1 MKSFCCVPDRAS
13 ATFLLLI
20 HAHHAEMQCVRP
32 KFSAGRATSRSRIS
46 NRSRLLPGV
55 DGRSATARRFRDI
68 CAAYESEAGGNVTE
82 VERDLI
88 RQAAGL
94 TLRAE
99 QLQGAIVRGE
109 AVDNDELIRLSSTA
123 KRLLEAI
130 RAKAAKNK
138 PTGAAALQEYVA
150 RKAAEKAASALDG
163 DAA

>member
-1 MKSFCCVPDRAS
+1 MHTPQRQVAAPSKTNRS
-13 ATFLLLI
+13 A
-20 HAHHAEMQCVRP
+20 
-32 KFSAGRATSRSRIS
+32 IS

-55 DGRSATARRFRDI
+55 DGRSSNARRFRDI
-68 CAAYESEAGGNVTE
+68 CAAYDAEAGGNVTE

-138 PTGAAALQEYVA
+138 PTGAAALQEYIA
-150 RKAAEKAASALDG
+150 RKTAAKAAGALG
-163 DAA
+163 GETA

>member
-1 MKSFCCVPDRAS
+1 
-13 ATFLLLI
+13 
-20 HAHHAEMQCVRP
+20 MQCIRP
-32 KFSAGRATSRSRIS
+32 NFSAGRATSRSRIS
-46 NRSRLLPGV
+46 NGSWLLPGV

-68 CAAYESEAGGNVTE
+68 CAAYEAEAGGNVTE

-138 PTGAAALQEYVA
+138 PAAVTPLEYAAKRV
-150 RKAAEKAASALDG
+150 AEKAAGAPDG

>member
-1 MKSFCCVPDRAS
+1 MS
-13 ATFLLLI
+13 
-20 HAHHAEMQCVRP
+20 
-32 KFSAGRATSRSRIS
+32 
-46 NRSRLLPGV
+46 
-55 DGRSATARRFRDI
+55 
-68 CAAYESEAGGNVTE
+68 E

-123 KRLLEAI
+123 KRLLDAI

>member
-1 MKSFCCVPDRAS
+1 MHALLRQVTAQSKTNRS
-13 ATFLLLI
+13 A
-20 HAHHAEMQCVRP
+20 V
-32 KFSAGRATSRSRIS
+32 S

-55 DGRSATARRFRDI
+55 DGRSANARRFRDI
-68 CAAYESEAGGNVTE
+68 CAAYETEAGGNVSE

-150 RKAAEKAASALDG
+150 RKAAEKAASALEG

>member
-1 MKSFCCVPDRAS
+1 MHAPQRHVAAPSKTNRS
-13 ATFLLLI
+13 A
-20 HAHHAEMQCVRP
+20 V
-32 KFSAGRATSRSRIS
+32 S

-55 DGRSATARRFRDI
+55 DGRSSNARRFRDI
-68 CAAYESEAGGNVTE
+68 CAAYEAEAGGNVTE

-88 RQAAGL
+88 RAAGL

-123 KRLLEAI
+123 KRLLAGI
-130 RAKAAKNK
+130 RAKAAKSR
-138 PTGAAALQEYVA
+138 PPAMTPLEYSQ
-150 RKAAEKAASALDG
+150 RKAAEKIANALDG